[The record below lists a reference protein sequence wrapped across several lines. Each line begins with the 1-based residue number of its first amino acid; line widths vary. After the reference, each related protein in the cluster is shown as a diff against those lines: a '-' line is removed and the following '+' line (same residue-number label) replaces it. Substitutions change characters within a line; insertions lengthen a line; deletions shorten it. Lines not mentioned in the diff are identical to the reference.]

1 MYLSWHI
8 FVNAAH
14 SGGGAGQH
22 RHLYYWVEYSLMA
35 VLTWKYVWQE
45 KVSKLFRSSWR
56 GERALLMLL
65 CVSCHGVCLCVGGGG
80 AHYFQVS
87 SGERERER
95 LCVCEDTERNSNPLR
110 CKSVK
115 RTIFRKNE
123 IKREIPK
130 VMVPRERR
138 GTKIPS
144 FGACSFQ

>member
-1 MYLSWHI
+1 
-8 FVNAAH
+8 
-14 SGGGAGQH
+14 
-22 RHLYYWVEYSLMA
+22 
-35 VLTWKYVWQE
+35 
-45 KVSKLFRSSWR
+45 
-56 GERALLMLL
+56 MLL

-87 SGERERER
+87 SGERER
-95 LCVCEDTERNSNPLR
+95 LCVCQDTERNSNPLR

-144 FGACSFQ
+144 CGACSFQ